1 MERFS
6 NNENQEP
13 VRPIAPEEV
22 LAAKLEHFPPEVID
36 TVNRLIERNL
46 QYGQARILQKDIVN
60 ALTEG
65 GMNRVDIFKNHW
77 LDFEDIYRD
86 AGWAVGYDKP
96 GYNETYDAFFEFRA
110 PKRQQRLGARVTR
123 ECTCRD

>member
-22 LAAKLEHFPPEVID
+22 LGAKLENFPPEVLE
-36 TVNRLIERNL
+36 TVNRLIAKNIR
-46 QYGQARILQKDIVN
+46 YGSATVLQKDIVN
-60 ALTEG
+60 ALTEMG
-65 GMNRVDIFKNHW
+65 HSRREVYDNHW

-86 AGWAVGYDKP
+86 AGWNVSYDKP

-110 PKRQQRLGARVTR
+110 PKRQQRLGARATR